1 MATMMKLK
9 PSLLWSGLLLA
20 GLAVLGTVL
29 LRPASAP
36 QAPAAEL
43 PRADPFAFV
52 RSMEGTKPDGNLKVA
67 ANSGLVVDAE
77 LGHLFDYYLSALGE
91 KSLEAIRVETERE
104 LDRKLSP
111 QAAQEAKRLLGRY
124 LDYKRDLIEVEKNLK
139 PGGSQA
145 EMIRARLQGL
155 QQTRAKF
162 FSATESSGLF
172 ALSDLRDQDA
182 LARIEV
188 SENKTL
194 NPGQKKE
201 QLARLDAQLPQ
212 PLREEREAPLKVQ
225 KMEEAVAQLRAK
237 GGSDQDVYQLRA
249 KTFSPEAAA
258 RLAEVDR
265 EEAQWQA
272 RIAVYL
278 AARKQVIQATPNPA
292 QQAAAILGLRQQY
305 FSAEEQLR
313 LPAYEQG

>member
-9 PSLLWSGLLLA
+9 PSLLWSGLALAALA
-20 GLAVLGTVL
+20 GLATVL

-36 QAPAAEL
+36 QAPAADL
-43 PRADPFAFV
+43 PRTDPFAFV

-67 ANSGLVVDAE
+67 TNSSLVVDAE

-139 PGGSQA
+139 PGASQA
-145 EMIRARLQGL
+145 DMIRARLQGL

-162 FSATESSGLF
+162 FSASESNGLF

-188 SENKTL
+188 SENKNL
-194 NPGQKKE
+194 NAEQKKE
-201 QLARLDAQLPQ
+201 QLARLDTQLPA

-265 EEAQWQA
+265 EDAQWKA
-272 RIAVYL
+272 RIAIYL
-278 AARKQVIQATPNPA
+278 AARKQVMQTTPEPA
-292 QQAAAILGLRQQY
+292 QQAAAILGLRQQH

-313 LPAYEQG
+313 LPAYE